1 MTSKQLIP
9 LSAIRLDGGTQ
20 PRAAL
25 NSSAVED
32 YTEAMGAGAEIPPVT
47 VFYDGADY
55 WLADGFRRVKS
66 ARAAD
71 HETIECEVHQGRLE
85 DAQWYSF
92 SANRTNGLRRTTSD
106 KQRAV
111 RSAITHP
118 RGAGLSNRQIAAHVG
133 VDESTVRV
141 WREKL
146 TAGIPQSTKRK
157 GRDGRTIAVTKIGR
171 AAILK
176 ADAAPSSEATSDPGA
191 PNPTSSASARTTRA
205 QKIERATRLTLSFF
219 DATKH
224 FAHLINWLG
233 ETAGEFEEAERLMA
247 ETMSAIAAVSAEIER
262 KAIEVDPLNRDRLE
276 IKEKRS

>member
-1 MTSKQLIP
+1 MTSSQPIS

-25 NSSAVED
+25 NSGAIED
-32 YTEAMGAGAEIPPVT
+32 YTQAMGAGAEFPPVR
-47 VFYDGADY
+47 VFYDGTDY
-55 WLADGFRRVKS
+55 WLADGFHRVKS
-66 ARAAD
+66 ARAAG

-111 RSAITHP
+111 RSALTHP
-118 RGAGLSNRQIAAHVG
+118 KAAGLSNRQIAAHVG

-146 TAGIPQSTKRK
+146 TAGIPQSAKRT
-157 GRDGRTIAVTKIGR
+157 GRDGRTIKVAKI
-171 AAILK
+171 AKLPVLDT
-176 ADAAPSSEATSDPGA
+176 DAAARSTVVSDLDSSIPR
-191 PNPTSSASARTTRA
+191 SSAPARTTRA
-205 QKIERATRLTLSFF
+205 QKIELVTRRTLTFF
-219 DATKH
+219 DTTKH
-224 FAHLINWLG
+224 FVRLINWLG
-233 ETAGEFEEAERLMA
+233 ETAGDFEDAERLLS

-262 KAIEVDPLNRDRLE
+262 KALEADPLNRDRLG
-276 IKEKRS
+276 IQEKQS